1 MDQNIRL
8 LNILHLLYYRMKRV
22 TIYLVISCLLI
33 CCKKDEDSSFVISLQ
48 QTTPTT
54 LIEFEDNISVK
65 LDYEHPEGYVGF
77 FDPDYLSLEIK
88 DSRLPNADYYHLIP
102 VDPPNHTLSVTGE
115 ILIEIDAPFVFGNGN
130 SETLTFTIRIED
142 KNKNWSNK
150 VTTPIITVNK

>member
-8 LNILHLLYYRMKRV
+8 LNILHLLCYRMKRV
-22 TIYLVISCLLI
+22 TVYLVISCLLI
-33 CCKKDEDSSFVISLQ
+33 CCKKDEDSSFLISLQ

-54 LIEFEDNISVK
+54 LIEFEDNILVK

-102 VDPPNHTLSVTGE
+102 VDPPNQTLSVRGE
-115 ILIEIDAPFVFGNGN
+115 VLIEIDAPFVFGNGN
-130 SETLTFTIRIED
+130 LETLTFTIRIED
-142 KNKNWSNK
+142 KNRNWSNK

>member
-8 LNILHLLYYRMKRV
+8 LNILHLLCYRMQRV

-33 CCKKDEDSSFVISLQ
+33 CCKKEEGSSFAIYLQ

-54 LIEFEDNISVK
+54 LIEFEENILVK
-65 LDYEHPEGYVGF
+65 LDYEHPEGYLGF
-77 FDPDYLSLEIK
+77 SDPDYLSLEIK
-88 DSRLPNADYYHLIP
+88 DSRLSSPDYYHLIP
-102 VDPPNHTLSVTGE
+102 VNPPNQTLSVTGE
-115 ILIEIDAPFVFGNGN
+115 VLIEIDAPFVFGNGN

-150 VTTPIITVNK
+150 VITPIITVNK